1 MRSCGRPGLIVLT
14 CATADLTD
22 QPFHSTLLRDSGTF
36 VNASDRPPGK
46 TYAFCM
52 PELQHQDDLQ
62 RHAVKVQP
70 WARWAAGFL
79 GVAGAGSGGAAV
91 FLTHVEAGPV
101 ALIAAGVLFLFLAL
115 GGVLP
120 TRLKIGDNE
129 AEFQELVES
138 VAHIQRQVPEVGALL
153 DCGGVSPEAILSGRV
168 PVSGPGLVEAG
179 VKIGALAEDVR
190 QVEAK
195 AGHDLVPPGAL
206 LEIGKWYLAQQDW
219 ATGARYLDGYVN
231 RVNADWETY
240 FMLGVAYANTR
251 QGEQADRAALRA
263 YDEAMARWPADPPAG
278 MTARLYSYRSGIKKR
293 LRRLREAKADA
304 EIALRLVE
312 AGYEYVDATYNL
324 ACIEAMLGNREAALQ
339 YITELNRL
347 GAVYLIIG
355 HLNDYFSTLRDDPEF
370 RDLLDVGQAGPRIP
384 APPGE

>member
-1 MRSCGRPGLIVLT
+1 MCSCGRPGLIVLT

-138 VAHIQRQVPEVGALL
+138 VAHIQRQVPEV
-153 DCGGVSPEAILSGRV
+153 
-168 PVSGPGLVEAG
+168 
-179 VKIGALAEDVR
+179 GALAEDVR